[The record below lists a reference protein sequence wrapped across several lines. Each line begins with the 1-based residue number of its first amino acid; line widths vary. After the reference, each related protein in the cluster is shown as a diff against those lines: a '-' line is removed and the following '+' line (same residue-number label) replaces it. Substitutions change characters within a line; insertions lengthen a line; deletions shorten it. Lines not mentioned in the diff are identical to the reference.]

1 MVRGKK
7 NTEDKDNRMIADY
20 FKELNNYYQKYGEK
34 TILLWQCGSFY
45 EIYCVQDP
53 NTGKCFISKFD
64 DYLSITHMRAAN
76 KHITYK
82 YKNINMPVKMAG
94 FTATEYFLNKYT
106 TVLVNEGFT
115 VAVWHENGIIG
126 KKKTRSELHV
136 FSPGTNFSVEKKE
149 DTNIIACYVIMKND
163 KGFINKN
170 PSIIFGCSAIDIFT
184 GNVKLFEYTMV
195 SQNIHNPTIFDELER
210 FNSIYNP
217 IETIIIHNYKNE
229 QKINDIIQFAALQ
242 TKSIHIVNQ
251 IDKTDQAKM
260 ANKCDQQT
268 FQKEII
274 HDFYNDI
281 NDYEAFI
288 ESSQLSL
295 NPIAFKSFCYL
306 LDFIFQHNPNLTY
319 KLHHPAFDNISN
331 RLILGNHSLRQLNI
345 VNPNNIKGQYSS
357 VERLINKC
365 ITPMG
370 RRSFKDKILHPVT
383 DIKYLNKEY
392 DIIDYVKHNY
402 DKFEFLR
409 QKFKTI
415 KDIEHLYRKIIF
427 NKITPYDLYIFNQN
441 LHTIIEIND
450 YLKKDKDIQIY
461 IKNNINTNIESVCE
475 KLIGVLERNLN
486 MHICENLTFNKF
498 DINFFNKGINS
509 VLDEV
514 SDEFD
519 AVEKE
524 KNDTLNFL
532 TWLCISQS
540 VNFRGAPIKVHFT
553 DKSGMY
559 FHTTDKRSKN
569 IQIAIERFCDAR
581 KGAVNEFSEG
591 PGACPP
597 RGAPSTDF
605 LKSIKFVS
613 GGVSNNKK
621 LMGTSLKNL
630 YNKFIQKQDNLKE
643 ILKNVY
649 TEFIISL
656 RNYNNEMNDFVKYI
670 SHLDILVTKAYISR
684 KYNYCKPIIKK
695 SKKAFIIAKDIRHP
709 LIEQIQH
716 NEVYVP
722 NDIEIGKNPNGILI
736 YGTNGVGKSCIN
748 RSVGIATIMAQSGMF
763 VPCSSF
769 VYNPYTAIY
778 TRILGNDNIFKGL
791 STFAVEM
798 CEMATITNLCDQN
811 SLVLGDEVCS
821 GTETASAIAIFVQ
834 TLIHLNKRKCSHI
847 FATHFHQI
855 TNMKEIKS
863 MKKLAIKHMS
873 VVCNNGVLFYTRK
886 LEDGPGADMYGLEV
900 CKSFDFSN
908 EFLEGAHKIRE
919 KYNSKN
925 ISGLKRKKSKYN
937 AKKIKG
943 NCEFCDAEGID
954 IHHLEP
960 QEKANVNQFIKTFHK
975 NHPANLSNICKIC
988 HKKFTKNKIVH
999 RKTKTTKG
1007 YKLVQQ

>member
-1 MVRGKK
+1 MVRAKK
-7 NTEDKDNRMIADY
+7 NTEEKDIRMIADY
-20 FKELNNYYQKYGEK
+20 FRELNNYYQKYGEK

-53 NTGKCFISKFD
+53 NTGKCFLSKFE

-82 YKNINMPVKMAG
+82 YNNINMPVKMAG

-170 PSIIFGCSAIDIFT
+170 PSVIFGCSAIDIFT
-184 GNVKLFEYTMV
+184 GNVKLFEYTMT

-251 IDKTDQAKM
+251 LEKTDQAKM

-319 KLHHPAFDNISN
+319 KLHYPTFDNISN

-392 DIIDYVKHNY
+392 AIIDYVKHNY

-415 KDIEHLYRKIIF
+415 KVIEHLYRKIIF
-427 NKITPYDLYIFNQN
+427 NKISPFDLYIFNQN
-441 LHTIIEIND
+441 LHTIIEINK
-450 YLKKDKDIQIY
+450 YLKKDKDIQLY
-461 IKNNINTNIESVCE
+461 IKNNISTNIESVCE
-475 KLIGVLERNLN
+475 KLISVLERNLN
-486 MHICENLTFNKF
+486 MDICEHLSFNKF
-498 DINFFNKGINS
+498 DINFFNEGIHN
-509 VLDEV
+509 VLDNV
-514 SDEFD
+514 SREFNQ
-519 AVEKE
+519 VVKE
-524 KNDTLNFL
+524 KQDILRILTDLLNSGEK
-532 TWLCISQS
+532 T
-540 VNFRGAPIKVHFT
+540 IKVHFT
-553 DKSGMY
+553 EKSGMY
-559 FHTTDKRSKN
+559 FYATDTR
-569 IQIAIERFCDAR
+569 C
-581 KGAVNEFSEG
+581 KGLEQKLVKISPKAKW
-591 PGACPP
+591 
-597 RGAPSTDF
+597 
-605 LKSIKFVS
+605 KSIKTIKFVS
-613 GGVSNNKK
+613 GGISGNKK
-621 LMGTSLKNL
+621 LMGSYLKQF

-656 RNYNNEMNDFVKYI
+656 RDYNNEMNDFVKYI
-670 SHLDILVTKAYISR
+670 SHLDILVTKAYISK

-695 SKKAFIIAKDIRHP
+695 SKKSFIIAKDIRHP

-722 NDIEIGKNPNGILI
+722 NDIEIGKNPDGILI

-769 VYNPYTAIY
+769 VYNPYSAIY

-855 TNMKEIKS
+855 TCMKEIKS

-900 CKSFDFSN
+900 CKSFDFSK